1 MIAVAYLIITG
12 SCIIITDS
20 GTISSRDRM
29 SHYHFSIYHLYNWN
43 WMFRSTNHERL
54 VYIYIHH
61 QSHHALLNSLLF
73 TTSHSFSFRSE
84 IQLFIN
90 IEKRVSFYWNML
102 LLVINHTSFL
112 VLEKDNKTIEQ
123 CLCQFGRWSAKKSVT
138 MVVSLIIAFF
148 DHNICSV
155 NDHKWSG
162 LVTISTWNERLHSRS
177 FDHVNQNID
186 LVKIR

>member
-73 TTSHSFSFRSE
+73 AT
-84 IQLFIN
+84 
-90 IEKRVSFYWNML
+90 FYWNML
-102 LLVINHTSFL
+102 LLVMNHTSFFM
-112 VLEKDNKTIEQ
+112 LEKDNTTIEQ

-138 MVVSLIIAFF
+138 MLVSLIIAFF